1 MSKMTKFYVEQN
13 LKTAQR
19 AIRESMTALAKAA
32 SSNAEHE
39 LRDALW
45 RAKEVR
51 TVFSLLLLRFEAE
64 EFASELLELQK
75 RRNELI
81 ASLRAYTTVTLA
93 MGEQV
98 RSAFE
103 SRLVSGAISIAEDL
117 QSSVSPTPENARYWQ
132 TRLQAIERDEPETE
146 ESDGNSD

>member
-1 MSKMTKFYVEQN
+1 MTKTQAQQN
-13 LKTAQR
+13 LKAAQR
-19 AIRESMTALAKAA
+19 AIRESVTALAKVD
-32 SSNAEHE
+32 SSDAEHE
-39 LRDALW
+39 LRDAL
-45 RAKEVR
+45 RHAKEVR

-64 EFASELLELQK
+64 EFASELLGLQT

-81 ASLRAYTTVTLA
+81 ASLRAYTTLTLA

-98 RSAFE
+98 PSTFG

-132 TRLQAIERDEPETE
+132 TRLQAIERDEPEAE
-146 ESDGNSD
+146 ESDGNSNQ